1 MHHKE
6 GGHMK
11 SVYVVSS
18 LAIALTAYGTT
29 VRAQSEQDGQGV
41 QAEQTDQ
48 AKRPATAD
56 ELSGPMVIRQA
67 TGLDNTEIVLAN
79 GESIGKIDEIVHSNV
94 DGDFY
99 GVLEVDGIL
108 DDGEAKRRI
117 VALEDLEYDVD
128 EDRLYLSSSRNVED
142 LAEFD
147 AELYSEI
154 DNETTV
160 QIRSRAGA

>member
-1 MHHKE
+1 MHLHRE
-6 GGHMK
+6 FSRDCTG
-11 SVYVVSS
+11 
-18 LAIALTAYGTT
+18 AYGTA
-29 VRAQSEQDGQGV
+29 VEAQSERDSQG
-41 QAEQTDQ
+41 DQ
-48 AKRPATAD
+48 AKQTEQDSRSAPAD

-67 TGLDNTEIVLAN
+67 TGLDDTEIVLEN
-79 GESIGKIDEIVHSNV
+79 GDSIGKIDEIVHSNV

-99 GVLEVDGIL
+99 GVLEVDGVL
-108 DDGEAKRRI
+108 DAGESKRRI

-128 EDRLYLSSSRNVED
+128 EDRLYLSASRNVEE